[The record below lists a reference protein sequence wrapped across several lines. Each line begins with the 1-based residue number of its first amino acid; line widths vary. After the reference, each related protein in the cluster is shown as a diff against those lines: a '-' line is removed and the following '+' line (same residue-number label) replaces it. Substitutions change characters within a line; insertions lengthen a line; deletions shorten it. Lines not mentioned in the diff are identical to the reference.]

1 MPAPDQEPLSEEQAL
16 ADNRRLWDVWTGI
29 HVGSDSYDVASF
41 RDGSRPIRLANYEHE
56 FDAVPWPV
64 AWLARSAD
72 GLYRLPGDVGGQLP
86 LYFSLKASRP

>member
-1 MPAPDQEPLSEEQAL
+1 MSAI
-16 ADNRRLWDVWTGI
+16 ADAGLRIDFL
-29 HVGSDSYDVASF
+29 
-41 RDGSRPIRLANYEHE
+41 HE

-86 LYFSLKASRP
+86 LYFSLKASRA